1 MKNAG
6 AGMNELGDDQAP
18 AEEDRALRPLRL
30 SDFIGQNKLREEL
43 GVAIAAA
50 RLRGEPLGH
59 VLLSGPPGLGKTTIA
74 SILAAEM
81 GARFHSTSAP
91 ALAKPRDLARMLT
104 LLEENDVMFI
114 DEIHRLNPVC
124 EEILY
129 PAMEDGH
136 IDFVI
141 GEGITAQSIKVS
153 LKPFTLVA
161 ATTRTGMLSGPL
173 KQRFMR
179 DFKLDYYSEAE
190 IALVVRRSA
199 ELLGVRFS
207 DEAAVVLS
215 ARARLTPRTA
225 NRLVLLIRD
234 YATVEKVPVVSGDFA
249 ARVLGDSG
257 VDTLGLNEL
266 DRRLLRLMI
275 ERYSGGPVGLRT
287 LSALVD
293 EEPRTLEEDHEPYLL
308 RTGLMEKT
316 AQGRMATPAAYEHLG
331 VSAGAR
337 VGGAQGGLFE
347 EK

>member
-1 MKNAG
+1 
-6 AGMNELGDDQAP
+6 MNELQKEEVP
-18 AEEDRALRPLRL
+18 VEEDRALRPLRL
-30 SDFIGQNKLREEL
+30 SDFIGQKKLRDEL
-43 GVAIAAA
+43 GVAISAA
-50 RLRGEPLGH
+50 RLRHEPLGH
-59 VLLSGPPGLGKTTIA
+59 ILLSGPPGLGKTTIA
-74 SILAAEM
+74 CILAAEM
-81 GARFHSTSAP
+81 GARFYSTSAP

-114 DEIHRLNPVC
+114 DEIHRLNAVC

-179 DFKLDYYSEAE
+179 DYKLDYYSEEE
-190 IALVVRRSA
+190 I
-199 ELLGVRFS
+199 
-207 DEAAVVLS
+207 AAVVLRS
-215 ARARLTPRTA
+215 ANLLGVDFSPEAAAVVAARARLTPRTA

-234 YATVEKVPVVSGDFA
+234 YVTVERLPAVTADFA
-249 ARVLGDSG
+249 ARVLGDAG
-257 VDTLGLNEL
+257 IDNLGLSEL

-293 EEPRTLEEDHEPYLL
+293 EEPRTLEEDHEPFLL
-308 RTGLMEKT
+308 RRGLLEKT
-316 AQGRMATPAAYEHLG
+316 AQGRVATLAAYSHLG
-331 VSAGAR
+331 LAAEVVPG
-337 VGGAQGGLFE
+337 QGRLFTME
-347 EK
+347 